1 MKHLKTYEGYEPL
14 LILTGSILA
23 IKLLSKLSSVLKTKY
38 YKSIQIPDERAQST
52 DDNEISNEL
61 YTKLKEFINLSRN
74 ANCQVYQKD
83 NILTV
88 NVVRGG
94 KMSLL
99 FTINKD
105 TNILKTEF
113 GNKIRLT
120 SDQVDEID
128 NLVYWYKK

>member
-1 MKHLKTYEGYEPL
+1 MKHLKTFEGYEPL
-14 LILTGSILA
+14 LVLTGSILA
-23 IKLLSKLSSVLKTKY
+23 IKLLSKLSSVLKTQY
-38 YKSIQIPDERAQST
+38 YKSVQIPDERARTT
-52 DDNEISNEL
+52 DSDELSREL
-61 YTKLKEFINLSRN
+61 YTKLKKFIDLSRN
-74 ANCQVYQKD
+74 ANCEVYQKD